1 MSGRVNRACPEAT
14 RHFTPPQE
22 SCRQRALASRL
33 CCGPV
38 RGMEKAD
45 GILIR
50 KTLLTD
56 TSLIVHWCTREHGII
71 RTAAKGA
78 RRPGSPFAG
87 KLDLFYSAE
96 ITWSRSR
103 RGDLHAL
110 RESAVTHYREGIQR
124 DYLRLLAASY
134 FTALIERVAE
144 GEAPIAALHDLL
156 RRALDWLDAHQ
167 PTAKAVLFFEKEVA
181 TDLGIHGEPGTS
193 ALEAIRRVS
202 HRIPVQREKL
212 MLRLAGA

>member
-1 MSGRVNRACPEAT
+1 MMA
-14 RHFTPPQE
+14 
-22 SCRQRALASRL
+22 
-33 CCGPV
+33 
-38 RGMEKAD
+38 MEKAE

-96 ITWSRSR
+96 ITWARSR

-110 RESAVTHYREGIQR
+110 REASVIHYRQGIQQ
-124 DYLRLLAASY
+124 DYLRLLAAAY
-134 FTALIERVAE
+134 FASLVERVAE
-144 GEAPIAALHDLL
+144 GDTPVEALYDLL
-156 RRALDWLDAHQ
+156 RRGLDWLHEHQ
-167 PTAKAVLFFEKEVA
+167 PTLKAVLFFEKEVA
-181 TDLGIHGEPGTS
+181 ADLGIHGEAGMSPI
-193 ALEAIRRVS
+193 AAILKVY
-202 HRIPVQREKL
+202 HRIPEQREKL
-212 MLRLAGA
+212 LLKLGEGNG

>member
-1 MSGRVNRACPEAT
+1 
-14 RHFTPPQE
+14 
-22 SCRQRALASRL
+22 
-33 CCGPV
+33 
-38 RGMEKAD
+38 MEKAD

-87 KLDLFYSAE
+87 KLDLFYSADL
-96 ITWSRSR
+96 TWVRSR
-103 RGDLHAL
+103 RGDLHTL
-110 RESAVTHYREGIQR
+110 REAEVTDYREGIQK
-124 DYLRLLAASY
+124 DYERLLAAAY
-134 FTALIERVAE
+134 FAALIERVAE

-156 RRALDWLDAHQ
+156 RRALDWLDKHQ

-181 TDLGIHGEPGTS
+181 ADLGIHGEEGMSPL
-193 ALEAIRRVS
+193 AAIRQVY
-202 HRIPVQREKL
+202 HRIPAQREKL
-212 MLRLAGA
+212 MLRLEK